1 MDKYSTQFIASVPK
15 ELEPESTMNIEHF
28 TTACEM
34 HFNAEH
40 RIIAPLVGTEF
51 TAKRNKV
58 KRPRSMQ
65 YSRKT
70 STRREIR
77 LDEVVAG

>member
-51 TAKRNKV
+51 TAKRKKV
-58 KRPRSMQ
+58 KIDTRGHALC
-65 YSRKT
+65 
-70 STRREIR
+70 STAGKRV
-77 LDEVVAG
+77 LDARYD